1 MYLNYLNINSLRNKI
16 IDLRQVLKHISLDY
30 FVLSETKLDNSFP
43 CVQFQISDNEIRARR
58 DQNKYGDDLI
68 EFVKKGLIYKRL
80 KTFER
85 VNSECI
91 CSELTISSKKWVYFS
106 VFTPPPPLPPLFFS
120 RKFGTVL
127 RRAITLLKQSY

>member
-16 IDLRQVLKHISLDY
+16 IDLRQVLKHIPLTTSFL
-30 FVLSETKLDNSFP
+30 VKQNWVIVFP

-106 VFTPPPPLPPLFFS
+106 VYPHPHPHPPFP
-120 RKFGTVL
+120 
-127 RRAITLLKQSY
+127 